1 MSADAHSV
9 SSPPAAPARRYGAFL
24 SYSHR
29 DAALATWL
37 QRGLE
42 TYRLPPRLAGRET
55 AVGPVPR
62 TVGPVFRDR
71 DELPAGADLATHVR
85 EGLAASRWLIVV
97 CSPAAAASPWVE
109 REILEFKRLHGEE
122 RVLAVIAAGEPYA
135 SRRPGR
141 EQEECFPQALR
152 HARAAD
158 GTPTGA
164 ELEPIAVDLRKQ
176 GDGKRMALLK
186 LIAGMTGVGVD
197 ELAQRDAQRR
207 ARRLAWLAVGATVGM
222 LVMGVMAVMALQAR
236 NEAREQRAQAEDL
249 IEFMLG
255 DLRKKLEPVGR
266 LEVLD
271 AVGEKALGY
280 YDRQDAAKLDA
291 TSLGHRSRAMHLI
304 GEIRDL
310 RGQRDQALEAFRSAA
325 ETTAQLLKRFPNDPQ
340 RIFDH
345 AQSVF
350 WVGYMVWRRGD
361 AMAAE
366 QAFGEYLALARRL
379 VSIDPAKH
387 EWQLEVAMAATNL
400 GIVQSDTGRMT
411 GALALFDESRRIYE
425 PIVKAKPMLGFE
437 LAQTWGWMA
446 QAHERLGDYERASG
460 AQRAKLPLYDAIPGA
475 DKDRRVLQGRLNVA
489 TLLSRYALTLGRWH
503 EAESHGREALM
514 RASELVDADPSNL
527 LWRRDRCYA
536 RLDLAAALLAN
547 GRTTD
552 ARSTL
557 APMGNELPRLLAAD
571 PADLDVAVNLR
582 GRWLSLAARSALLT
596 PQAAIDALRTLL
608 ADVDELA
615 GRGARVSLVS
625 GPVPAA
631 RAELGRLLSE
641 AGELAEARAL
651 WRRTLDQLPVH
662 EGASSRS
669 GAERGLILRAQLLRR
684 LGHDEAARPL
694 VEQLRTSSVRSPDAR
709 ELLAGG
715 PPAAGMPGP
724 APSIPSHT
732 RANRSTR

>member
-1 MSADAHSV
+1 MSADALRSP
-9 SSPPAAPARRYGAFL
+9 SSGGATEAPPARRYGAFL

-280 YDRQDAAKLDA
+280 YGRQDAAKLDA

-304 GEIRDL
+304 GEIRGL
-310 RGQRDQALEAFRSAA
+310 RGQRDLAEKAFRSAA
-325 ETTAQLLKRFPNDPQ
+325 ETTAQMLARAPNDPQ

-345 AQSVF
+345 AQSEY
-350 WVGYMVWRRGD
+350 WVGLVAWQSGD
-361 AMAAE
+361 LPVAA
-366 QAFGEYLALARRL
+366 QRFGEYLRLARRL
-379 VSIDPAKH
+379 VVIDSAKPD
-387 EWQLEVAMAATNL
+387 WQIELAMASTNL
-400 GIVQSDTGRMT
+400 GAVYIRQGRVHE
-411 GALALFDESRRIYE
+411 ALALFDETLRLYE
-425 PIVKAKPMLGFE
+425 PLTAQRPELRVEQAKTLGWKSDAYE
-437 LAQTWGWMA
+437 T
-446 QAHERLGDYERASG
+446 LGDYGRAAE
-460 AQRAKLPLYDAIPGA
+460 AQRAKVSLFDAMPDATRNRIALMG
-475 DKDRRVLQGRLNVA
+475 RVNVA
-489 TLLSRYALTLGRWH
+489 YTLARLELQMGHFDRAR
-503 EAESHGREALM
+503 AEALDAVEKANTLTSVDSTNKFWLQESTRAQLALADALAALNRCTEALEPIEAASKALPALRSGNASNLDVNVLLPSQWLDLAIRCKARPDAQLLAQAREYLTQARRLIAEPGHLTPARARSIALVEFLVGRKLATSGNAEAAQAHWRSALSM
-514 RASELVDADPSNL
+514 LDASALAIEADSVAALKAQILLHLDRASE
-527 LWRRDRCYA
+527 
-536 RLDLAAALLAN
+536 
-547 GRTTD
+547 
-552 ARSTL
+552 
-557 APMGNELPRLLAAD
+557 
-571 PADLDVAVNLR
+571 
-582 GRWLSLAARSALLT
+582 
-596 PQAAIDALRTLL
+596 
-608 ADVDELA
+608 
-615 GRGARVSLVS
+615 
-625 GPVPAA
+625 
-631 RAELGRLLSE
+631 
-641 AGELAEARAL
+641 
-651 WRRTLDQLPVH
+651 
-662 EGASSRS
+662 
-669 GAERGLILRAQLLRR
+669 
-684 LGHDEAARPL
+684 ARPIVQRL
-694 VEQLRTSSVRSPDAR
+694 QTRSLRSPIVL
-709 ELLAGG
+709 ELFGS
-715 PPAAGMPGP
+715 PTPGESVSQP
-724 APSIPSHT
+724 RPKE
-732 RANRSTR
+732 